1 MFYLLLITTFAQFAQ
16 NGTIKMAVL
25 SLKRNKSEKGKPL
38 ASKQDR
44 PFTSPIASA
53 VVTVIAILWTI
64 PTFGLLVTSFRGKE
78 DIVSNGWWTSF
89 TSLNYTLENFRAVLF
104 QGSSTLGNQGMIPF
118 AINSLAITI
127 PAVVLSVG
135 FGLLAAYALAWVP
148 FRFSDQV
155 FYGLFALQGVPLQ
168 LSLLP
173 LLTFFSGGIQIAG
186 HTVFP
191 SLHIV
196 GTFAAVWLPHVM
208 FGLPLVTYLIHN
220 FVSSLPRELLEA
232 ARVDGANHFEIFRR
246 IVLPLSV
253 PAIASIAIFQFLWI
267 WNDLLVALVF
277 AGGTDDVAPLTLH
290 LANLGGSLGSA
301 WENVAPAALVSIIIP
316 LTVFFS
322 LQRYFVRGLL
332 AGSVKS

>member
-1 MFYLLLITTFAQFAQ
+1 M
-16 NGTIKMAVL
+16 
-25 SLKRNKSEKGKPL
+25 SNKGH
-38 ASKQDR
+38 ASSR
-44 PFTSPIASA
+44 PFTSPIASV
-53 VVTVIAILWTI
+53 VVTIVALLWTV
-64 PTFGLLVTSFRGKE
+64 PTFGLVVTSFRKKE
-78 DIVSNGWWTSF
+78 DIVSNGWWTAF
-89 TSLNYTLENFRAVLF
+89 THPHFTLDNFRAVLF
-104 QGSSTLGNQGMIPF
+104 SGGGTVGEQGMIPF
-118 AINSLAITI
+118 AVNSLAITI

-135 FGLLAAYALAWVP
+135 LGLMAAYALAWIP

-173 LLTFFSGGIQIAG
+173 LLTFFATGIQLFG
-186 HTVFP
+186 HTIFP
-191 SLHIV
+191 QLHIV
-196 GTFAAVWLPHVM
+196 GKLASVWLPHTM
-208 FGLPLVTYLIHN
+208 
-220 FVSSLPRELLEA
+220 EA
-232 ARVDGANHFEIFRR
+232 ARVDGANHFEVFRK
-246 IVLPLSV
+246 IVLPLSL

-290 LANLGGSLGSA
+290 LANLGGSLGSH

-316 LTVFFS
+316 LIVFFS

>member
-1 MFYLLLITTFAQFAQ
+1 MATKTLKKNVGVAQ
-16 NGTIKMAVL
+16 
-25 SLKRNKSEKGKPL
+25 
-38 ASKQDR
+38 SKR

-53 VVTVIAILWTI
+53 IVTIVAVLWTI
-64 PTFGLLVTSFRGKE
+64 PTFGLVVTSLRKKE
-78 DIVSNGWWTSF
+78 DISSSGWWSAF
-89 TSLNYTLENFRAVLF
+89 TNPHFTLDNFRAVLST
-104 QGSSTLGNQGMIPF
+104 GSGEVGTQGMLPF

-135 FGLLAAYALAWVP
+135 FGLMAAYALAWIP
-148 FRFSDQV
+148 FRGSDHV

-173 LLTFFSGGIQIAG
+173 LLTFFATGVKLFG
-186 HTVFP
+186 HTIIP

-196 GTFAAVWLPHVM
+196 GTIAAVWLPHAM
-208 FGLPLVTYLIHN
+208 FGMPLVIYLLHN
-220 FVSSLPRELLEA
+220 FVSTLPKELMEA
-232 ARVDGANHFEIFRR
+232 ARVDGANHFEVFRR
-246 IVLPLSV
+246 IVLPLSL
-253 PAIASIAIFQFLWI
+253 PAVASIAIFQFLWI

-290 LANLGGSLGSA
+290 LANLGGSLGSH
-301 WENVAPAALVSIIIP
+301 WENVAPAALISIIIP
-316 LTVFFS
+316 LIVFFS

>member
-1 MFYLLLITTFAQFAQ
+1 M
-16 NGTIKMAVL
+16 
-25 SLKRNKSEKGKPL
+25 SDKGH
-38 ASKQDR
+38 ASSR

-53 VVTVIAILWTI
+53 VVTIVALLWTV
-64 PTFGLLVTSFRGKE
+64 PTFGLVVTSFRKKE
-78 DIVSNGWWTSF
+78 DIVSNGWWTAF
-89 TSLNYTLENFRAVLF
+89 THPHFTLDNFRAVLF
-104 QGSSTLGNQGMIPF
+104 SGGGTVGEQGMIPF
-118 AINSLAITI
+118 AVNSLAITI

-135 FGLLAAYALAWVP
+135 LGLMAAYALAWIP

-173 LLTFFSGGIQIAG
+173 LLTFFATGIKLFG
-186 HTVFP
+186 HTIFP
-191 SLHIV
+191 QLHIV
-196 GTFAAVWLPHVM
+196 GKLASVWLPHTM
-208 FGLPLVTYLIHN
+208 FGLPLVIYLLHN
-220 FVSSLPRELLEA
+220 FVAGLPREIMEA
-232 ARVDGANHFEIFRR
+232 ARVDGANHFEVFRK
-246 IVLPLSV
+246 IVLPLSL

-290 LANLGGSLGSA
+290 LANLGGSLGSH

-316 LTVFFS
+316 LIVFFS

>member
-1 MFYLLLITTFAQFAQ
+1 MATIT
-16 NGTIKMAVL
+16 
-25 SLKRNKSEKGKPL
+25 LKRNKNSSAAKI
-38 ASKQDR
+38 ATHHDR
-44 PFTSPIASA
+44 PFTSPMASA
-53 VVTVIAILWTI
+53 IVTVIAVLWTI
-64 PTFGLLVTSFRGKE
+64 PTFGLVVTSFRSKE
-78 DIVSNGWWTSF
+78 DIVSNGWWSSF
-89 TSLNYTLENFRAVLF
+89 THLNYTLENFRAVLF

-173 LLTFFSGGIQIAG
+173 LLTFFSSGVQIAG
-186 HTVFP
+186 HTVIP
-191 SLHIV
+191 PLHIV
-196 GTFAAVWLPHVM
+196 GTFAAVWFPHVM
-208 FGLPLVTYLIHN
+208 FGLPLVVYLIHN
-220 FVSSLPRELLEA
+220 FVSSLPRDLIEA

-246 IVLPLSV
+246 VVFPLSI
-253 PAIASIAIFQFLWI
+253 PAVASIAIFQFLWI

-301 WENVAPAALVSIIIP
+301 WENVAPAALFSIIIP
-316 LTVFFS
+316 LIVFFS
-322 LQRYFVRGLL
+322 LQKYFVRGLL
-332 AGSVKS
+332 SGSVK

>member
-1 MFYLLLITTFAQFAQ
+1 
-16 NGTIKMAVL
+16 MAKL
-25 SLKRNKSEKGKPL
+25 SFRGKKSETGAQL
-38 ASKQDR
+38 ATHTAR

-53 VVTVIAILWTI
+53 VVTVIAVLWTI
-64 PTFGLLVTSFRGKE
+64 PTLGLVVTSFRTKE
-78 DIVSNGWWTSF
+78 EILSSGWWTAF
-89 TSLNYTLENFRAVLF
+89 TNPQFTLDNFRAVLF
-104 QGSSTLGNQGMIPF
+104 QGDSTLGNQGMIPF

-135 FGLLAAYALAWVP
+135 LGLMAAYALAWIP

-173 LLTFFSGGIQIAG
+173 LLTFFSSGVQLFGVTLIPPLG
-186 HTVFP
+186 
-191 SLHIV
+191 IV
-196 GTFAAVWLPHVM
+196 GKLSAVWFPHVM

-220 FVSSLPRELLEA
+220 FVSALPRELLEA

-290 LANLGGSLGSA
+290 LANLSGSLGSK
-301 WENVAPAALVSIIIP
+301 WENVAPAALFSIIIP
-316 LTVFFS
+316 LIVFFS

>member
-1 MFYLLLITTFAQFAQ
+1 MSILTT
-16 NGTIKMAVL
+16 K
-25 SLKRNKSEKGKPL
+25 KSKGVV
-38 ASKQDR
+38 AAHSNR

-53 VVTVIAILWTI
+53 IVTIVAVLWTI
-64 PTFGLLVTSFRGKE
+64 PTFGLAVTSLRKKE
-78 DIVSNGWWTSF
+78 DISSSGWWSAF
-89 TSLNYTLENFRAVLF
+89 TNPHFTLDNFRAVLST
-104 QGSSTLGNQGMIPF
+104 GSGEVGTQGMLPF

-135 FGLLAAYALAWVP
+135 FGLMAAYALAWIP
-148 FRFSDQV
+148 FRGSDHV

-173 LLTFFSGGIQIAG
+173 LLTFFATGVQLFG
-186 HTVFP
+186 HTIIP

-196 GTFAAVWLPHVM
+196 GTIAAVWLPHAM
-208 FGLPLVTYLIHN
+208 FGMPLVIYLLHN
-220 FVSSLPRELLEA
+220 FVSTLPKELMEA
-232 ARVDGANHFEIFRR
+232 ARVDGANHFEVFRR
-246 IVLPLSV
+246 IVLPLSL
-253 PAIASIAIFQFLWI
+253 PAVASIAIFQFLWI

-290 LANLGGSLGSA
+290 LANLGGSLGSH
-301 WENVAPAALVSIIIP
+301 WENVAPAALISIIIP
-316 LTVFFS
+316 LIVFFS